1 MISSS
6 IFHSKINLKIEYHP
20 YYAREV
26 GHYCKTR
33 FDLINREIENIVW
46 NNLFSGHSLD
56 NHVNLFNRT
65 ILNIF
70 QSFYTNMIILCNYR
84 EPIWANDEIRSFI
97 KRKNLMTHTQKRDNR
112 LYFRIL
118 NKPFDDLINAIQ
130 VRN

>member
-1 MISSS
+1 
-6 IFHSKINLKIEYHP
+6 
-20 YYAREV
+20 
-26 GHYCKTR
+26 
-33 FDLINREIENIVW
+33 
-46 NNLFSGHSLD
+46 
-56 NHVNLFNRT
+56 
-65 ILNIF
+65 
-70 QSFYTNMIILCNYR
+70 MIILCNYR